1 MTSSA
6 PLSCPAC
13 GAAGEGKFCSSC
25 GTPRAGISCPSCGKT
40 LSSTA
45 RFCSGCGRGVG
56 AAGSVPARDRTPW
69 IFAGAGLAGLLAV
82 ILVLLVRSSTRTAA
96 AESADLPAQA
106 APAEAP
112 PDISQM
118 TPRERFNR
126 LYNRVMQA
134 AQSGDQA
141 TVTRFTPMALGAYA
155 QLDTTDADARFHA
168 ALLQVHTGDLETP
181 RALADS
187 ILTANPGHLFGY
199 VIRGTVARF
208 RKDEKALGESYS
220 EFLKHYDAEI
230 KANRPEYEEHRTS
243 VENFRS
249 AAIES
254 RKKQT

>member
-1 MTSSA
+1 MAGAGRA
-6 PLSCPAC
+6 P
-13 GAAGEGKFCSSC
+13 
-25 GTPRAGISCPSCGKT
+25 TP
-40 LSSTA
+40 
-45 RFCSGCGRGVG
+45 
-56 AAGSVPARDRTPW
+56 DRTPW
-69 IFAGAGLAGLLAV
+69 IYAGAGLAGLLAV
-82 ILVLLVRSSTRTAA
+82 ILLVLARNSTRMAA
-96 AESADLPAQA
+96 AEPADLPAQA

-112 PDISQM
+112 PDISAM

-168 ALLQVHTGDLETP
+168 ALLQVHTGDLDTP

-187 ILTANPGHLFGY
+187 ILAQNPGHLFGY
-199 VIRGTVARF
+199 IIRGTVARF

-220 EFLKHYDAEI
+220 EFLRRYDAEI
-230 KANRPEYEEHRTS
+230 EANRPEYEEHRTS
-243 VENFRS
+243 VENFR
-249 AAIES
+249 AAALEG